1 MKKIVLMLTAL
12 LSLSFIIV
20 MATDTLGIRKSIE
33 NMRKAYEID
42 TDSLFTHLDK
52 IEKSAIA
59 SKNPVEKGI
68 YYSILASLYQ
78 QYHDEN
84 RYFIDDRT
92 DIDGPAPEDV
102 REWTKKNFNDKVREC
117 LNKSLENRDDLLA
130 AQVTDYR
137 NEIEIN
143 VDYKLRPTV
152 YDVLV
157 HRAINMLESDTA
169 QVFAYYNDLLEAH
182 KNDPV
187 PHDAAKLDLHMYK
200 YKKLEK
206 GVKFG
211 NGFAEEYK
219 DTPLYVYAMAL
230 ELNHCLR
237 TDKEKHDICL
247 EFEKKYPDNPYIS
260 SIIRIR
266 EDIEECYIAF
276 DNYDSPNHS
285 DLFYPGKDEN
295 VKITYKGTK
304 HIKVIIKRLKLSH
317 AEYLEKRYKLSP
329 SDWSVV
335 SEKEYDLEQDPE
347 FKRRNFSITIN
358 ENKCGI
364 YKFIIIPDDKEKLT
378 ISHNFTVTKFMAF
391 PKILKKGAEF
401 YVVDRISGEPL
412 KGVTVRSAK
421 SDVSSFTA
429 KTNEFG
435 VATVKKEKDTNMSV
449 FVEDGSDTYYPVC
462 HANVYGNDDKLTRH
476 AHVSFFLDR
485 AVYRP
490 GQTVRAKGICYESYG
505 DEYKLFSRNTPVEV
519 SLYDANWS
527 KVESQK
533 VQTNE
538 YGSFYV
544 EFKIPEGLLNGNF
557 HLNSFAGSQTFK
569 VEEYKRPTFEVS
581 VDNVAA
587 TVITDTVKVKGVA
600 KYYRGTPVSGG
611 TVKYNVVSTP
621 VYYCYWGWNLPQ
633 LKSVVASGTAECDE
647 NGNYNFEFL
656 PNIVSENDHPFYRFN
671 IEVDVTDV
679 SNETQSG
686 SYSFVIG
693 RSSYSLNLPLNG
705 LTDKDKLGDIIPSA
719 YDRTGNKVTIKG
731 VYQLKKPGDVLV
743 KEGKFTSWK
752 KLDIDFKKLESGK
765 YYLYLEATDDKER
778 KVSSYSDF
786 TLYSLSDG
794 KPAVESLQWVI
805 PVKTKCADGE
815 TAEILLGSS
824 YNAYTLMD
832 VYSGDELIERKV
844 LKLKSG
850 NIKLKFEFKKSYQDR
865 LSVQFVTVREGKSER
880 RSVTIERVVK
890 SRDLKIEYTHINKV
904 YEPNEK
910 DKWTACI
917 TDVDGN
923 PVTVEALVCMYD
935 ISLDAI
941 ASNSWYFNPVH
952 KTYPTPPV
960 WSDNSSGF
968 LTGSTYYHGSYHS
981 MYSFSYPELKMFGF
995 NLWSS
1000 RYYAMG
1006 GRSLRGKGAGRGLR
1020 LMEDGG
1026 EVRMLEKNAVMAT
1039 AEVEME
1045 EASVEMADA
1054 ALPQAADMNDTDDN
1068 IAVRG
1073 NFAETAFFY
1082 PQLMAGNGA
1091 LEFEFEAPEALTGWK
1106 VMTLVHSNDIRT
1118 AVLTDTVK
1126 TQKTISVNTNLP
1138 RFVRT
1143 TDSVTLAATIE
1154 NLSDEAKDV
1163 TTKWTVSDMVSGDVL
1178 AEFSEVVKAG
1188 ASSNCSTTCKVSV
1201 PKTASLLKVRVTA
1214 KSGRFT
1220 DGVENLIPVLSSQ
1233 TIVTESMPIS
1243 IFKPGDYEFEFE
1255 SYANNK
1261 SETLVSRSFTIDIT
1275 PDAATMALQSLP
1287 YIKEPYYEDA
1297 VDIALA
1303 YYVNWLSSAAVAKN
1317 KNLKAYLERLKS
1329 GEQTVES
1336 PLSAN
1341 ESLKNILLQES
1352 PWVLDAKFETER
1364 NNSLVELLNVKAQE
1378 SKREKFLKRLFK
1390 LQNGDGGFAWF
1401 EGGKS
1406 SWYITHF
1413 VVEQLQKTGYS
1424 SDEYKKAVKY
1434 LVVEMERS
1442 YQEQMKLTKVSIPG
1456 TYDISTMLIAGKQS
1470 TPSYK
1475 HYYKYIYKNWKKYTL
1490 PQKALIAR
1498 VLFADG
1504 DPNEAKRIINHIREF
1519 YVFKPNLGLYWPN
1532 TSNIYTQADYIEAF
1546 ATVDPN
1552 EEELAKMKLWLL
1564 YNKQTNMW
1572 GNSVATADALGA
1584 LVFAGNSVGNGDGRL
1599 IVNIGDVT
1607 LDSDS
1612 VQWAASMRECFD
1624 GKALTPELAKIK
1636 AHKTG
1641 TTLALGAAYWQYT
1654 EDVDKV
1660 LKHTDDRLKLEKT
1673 YYVQKDGMLKPVS
1686 LTDDIHTADKVIVR
1700 LVVTADR
1707 SMQFI
1712 HLRDLRPAGLEPA
1725 SQVSG
1730 YRIMSGLM
1738 YYTCTKDYSVD
1749 FFFDYMPKGTYVFEY
1764 ELKANLAGDYAAGF
1778 ATIESMYSA
1787 DFKSQTKG
1795 LRMRI
1800 N

>member
-33 NMRKAYEID
+33 NMRKAYEVD
-42 TDSLFTHLDK
+42 TDSLFTHLEK
-52 IEKSAIA
+52 IEKSAIS
-59 SKNPVEKGI
+59 SKNPVERGI
-68 YYSILASLYQ
+68 YYSILASLYKE
-78 QYHDEN
+78 YHDEN

-117 LNKSLENRDDLLA
+117 INKSLEDRDSLLA
-130 AQVTDYR
+130 APVTEYR
-137 NEIEIN
+137 NEIELN

-157 HRAINMLESDTA
+157 HRAIDMLVYDTA
-169 QVFAYYNDLLEAH
+169 QVFAYYKDLLEAH

-187 PHDAAKLDLHMYK
+187 PRDAAKLDLHLYK
-200 YKKLEK
+200 RKMEVE
-206 GVKFG
+206 GVGYG
-211 NGFAEEYK
+211 NGFAEGYK
-219 DTPLYVYAMAL
+219 DSPLYVYAMAL
-230 ELNHCLR
+230 ELKNCIR
-237 TDKEKHDICL
+237 SDKEKHDICL
-247 EFEKKYPDNPYIS
+247 EFEKKYADNPYIS
-260 SIIRIR
+260 SITGIR

-285 DLFYPGKDEN
+285 DLFYPGMDEN
-295 VKITYKGTK
+295 VRITYKGTK
-304 HIKVIIKRLKLSH
+304 HIKVIIKRLNLSH

-335 SEKEYDLEQDPE
+335 SEKEYDLEQDPD
-347 FKRRNFSITIN
+347 FRRRDFRIAVN
-358 ENKCGI
+358 ESKCGI
-364 YKFIIIPDDKEKLT
+364 YKFLIIPDNKEKLT
-378 ISHNFTVTKFMAF
+378 IEHNFTVTKFMAF
-391 PKILKKGAEF
+391 PKLLKRGAEF
-401 YVVDRISGEPL
+401 YVVDRISGEPQ
-412 KGVTVRSAK
+412 KGVTVRSVK
-421 SDVSSFTA
+421 SDISPFSI

-435 VATVKKEKDTNMSV
+435 VATVKKDKDSNLSV

-462 HANVYGNDDKLTRH
+462 RATVFGEEPKIIRH

-505 DEYKLFSRNTPVEV
+505 DEYNLTSRNTPVDV

-527 KVESQK
+527 KIETKQVK
-533 VQTNE
+533 TNE

-544 EFKIPEGLLNGNF
+544 EFKIPEGLLNGTF
-557 HLNSFAGSQTFK
+557 HLNSFAGSQNFK
-569 VEEYKRPTFEVS
+569 VEEYKKPTFEVK

-611 TVKYNVVSTP
+611 TIKYNVVSTP
-621 VYYCYWGWNLPQ
+621 VYYCYWGWNMPQ

-647 NGNYNFEFL
+647 NGNYSFEFI
-656 PNIVSENDHPFYRFN
+656 PDVKSENKHPFYRFN
-671 IEVDVTDV
+671 IAVDVTDV
-679 SNETQSG
+679 SNETQSA

-693 RSSYSLNLPLNG
+693 RTSYSLNLPLSG
-705 LTDKDKLGDIIPSA
+705 LTEKDKLGDVIPAA
-719 YDRTGNKVTIKG
+719 YDRTGNKVTVKG
-731 VYQLKKPGDVLV
+731 TYQLKKSDDVLV
-743 KEGKFTSWK
+743 KEGKFTSWE
-752 KLDIDFKKLESGK
+752 KLDVDFKKLESGK
-765 YYLYLEATDDKER
+765 YYLYLDATDDNGR
-778 KVSSYSDF
+778 NVHSYNEF
-786 TLYSLSDG
+786 TLYSLSDS

-824 YNAYTLMD
+824 FDSYTLMD
-832 VYSGDELIERKV
+832 VYSGDELVERKV
-844 LKLKSG
+844 LKLKSS
-850 NIKLKFEFKKSYQDR
+850 NVKLKIEFKKSYQDR
-865 LSVQFVTVREGKSER
+865 MSVQFVTVREGKCER
-880 RSVTIERVVK
+880 NSVTLEREVK
-890 SRDLKIEYTHINKV
+890 SRDLKIEYTHIKKA

-910 DKWTACI
+910 DKWTARI

-923 PVTVEALVCMYD
+923 PVTAEALVGMYD

-941 ASNSWYFNPVH
+941 ASNRWYFNPVH
-952 KTYPTPPV
+952 KTYPSAPI
-960 WSDNSSGF
+960 WYDNTTGYLSS
-968 LTGSTYYHGSYHS
+968 STYYHGSYHS

-1006 GRSLRGKGAGRGLR
+1006 GRSLRGKGAGRALE
-1020 LMEDGG
+1020 LVEEDGAP
-1026 EVRMLEKNAVMAT
+1026 RLLEKNAVMAS
-1039 AEVEME
+1039 AAVEVEE
-1045 EASVEMADA
+1045 QAVEI
-1054 ALPQAADMNDTDDN
+1054 QNAADMDNTDDN

-1082 PQLMAGNGA
+1082 PQLKAENGV
-1091 LEFEFEAPEALTGWK
+1091 LEFDFTAPEALTGWK
-1106 VMTLVHSNDIRT
+1106 VMTLVHSSDIRT
-1118 AVLTDTVK
+1118 AVLTDTVV
-1126 TQKTISVNTNLP
+1126 TQRTISVNTNLP

-1143 TDSVTLAATIE
+1143 TDSLTLAATIE
-1154 NLSDEAKDV
+1154 NLSDEARDV
-1163 TTKWTVSDMVSGDVL
+1163 TVRWTVSDMVSGDVL
-1178 AEFSEVVKAG
+1178 SEYSEVVKAG
-1188 ASSNCSTTCKVSV
+1188 ASSNCSTTCNVSV

-1214 KSGRFT
+1214 KSGLFT
-1220 DGVENLIPVLSSQ
+1220 DGVENMIPVLSSQ
-1233 TIVTESMPIS
+1233 TLVTESMPI
-1243 IFKPGDYEFEFE
+1243 IMYKPGDYEFEFE

-1287 YIKEPYYEDA
+1287 YVKEPYYEDA

-1352 PWVLDAKFETER
+1352 PWVMDAKFETDR

-1378 SKREKFLKRLFK
+1378 NKREEFLKRLFK

-1406 SWYITHF
+1406 NWYITHF

-1424 SDEYKKAVKY
+1424 SHEYKKAVKY

-1442 YQEQMKLTKVSIPG
+1442 YQEEMKHTKISIPS

-1475 HYYKYIYKNWKKYTL
+1475 HYYKYIYKNWKEYTL

-1504 DPNEAKRIINHIREF
+1504 DTNEAKRIINHIREF

-1532 TSNIYTQADYIEAF
+1532 TSTIYTQADYIEAF
-1546 ATVDPN
+1546 ATIDPN

-1564 YNKQTNMW
+1564 FNKQTNMW
-1572 GNSVATADALGA
+1572 GNSIATADALGA

-1624 GKALTPELAKIK
+1624 DKALTPELAKVK

-1641 TTLALGAAYWQYT
+1641 STLALGAAYWQYT

-1707 SMQFI
+1707 SMDFI

-1725 SQVSG
+1725 NQVSG
-1730 YRIMSGLM
+1730 YKIMSGLM

-1795 LRMRI
+1795 LRMKI